1 MFDSSHDS
9 GQDPYN
15 ILRTEK
21 LPSDLESV
29 SPIIFPVLGADI
41 GTNAAETVSLSAVED
56 KISEDNQ
63 EDTQIGDA
71 QDDVQNMDIERKQ
84 TSKVSIKTSGSG
96 FHEEK
101 GKEESR
107 ENEAIEISDLSQE
120 DHLDTPQNASS
131 TIRYTPLPGNNDTIM
146 VDFSKPFSDSIIH
159 SNQRNELQNIA
170 SQYASKEDVD
180 TQNSEDKTENN
191 STHDSSAADNSSP
204 KFQSTSVEL
213 DGTLNEN
220 FIQPVSNGNKLLLDS
235 TGNLKHIVYQ
245 ETFTGENITSVIAAA
260 SNASKTIN
268 TVGID
273 CSDDGTRNSSINA
286 VDKSTT
292 ESISNEADNS
302 TENTGNSEANT
313 TSTTSDSNVQK
324 SESGSTTNTTQTG
337 DQTSN
342 DGQNPVDGKQ
352 PPEQSNVDDEDNDG
366 DNSNHDSAAP
376 IEEFSNEDELLGSQS
391 DSQEVPID
399 DARETALLANTSS
412 NSADELS
419 DATSQNKKKTLLS
432 PKMRNRKRNK
442 GKMNVV
448 SSEGDH
454 AFFG

>member
-1 MFDSSHDS
+1 
-9 GQDPYN
+9 
-15 ILRTEK
+15 
-21 LPSDLESV
+21 
-29 SPIIFPVLGADI
+29 
-41 GTNAAETVSLSAVED
+41 
-56 KISEDNQ
+56 
-63 EDTQIGDA
+63 
-71 QDDVQNMDIERKQ
+71 
-84 TSKVSIKTSGSG
+84 
-96 FHEEK
+96 
-101 GKEESR
+101 
-107 ENEAIEISDLSQE
+107 
-120 DHLDTPQNASS
+120 
-131 TIRYTPLPGNNDTIM
+131 M

-159 SNQRNELQNIA
+159 SNEQNELQNIA

-180 TQNSEDKTENN
+180 TQIGEEKTENN
-191 STHDSSAADNSSP
+191 ITQDSSAADNSSE

-260 SNASKTIN
+260 SNASKAIN

-273 CSDDGTRNSSINA
+273 CSDDGTKNSSINA

-292 ESISNEADNS
+292 ESTSNEADNS
-302 TENTGNSEANT
+302 TENTGNSEANA

-324 SESGSTTNTTQTG
+324 SEPGSTTNTTQTG

-342 DGQNPVDGKQ
+342 DGQIPVDGKQ
-352 PPEQSNVDDEDNDG
+352 PPEQSDVDDEDNDG

-376 IEEFSNEDELLGSQS
+376 VEEFNNEDELLGGQS

-442 GKMNVV
+442 GNLNVI